1 MVGVMLSNEAIYML
15 IFATLLVPPFV
26 LSTRIS
32 VLMPMSVLLLLGA
45 AHQVYVLKLPGEFW
59 AHVLPGALL
68 ARAGFLVLRG
78 RSGLF
83 LLSWWQGLLGIL
95 FFVALV
101 ISEVYTTGLQRLGH
115 LSHVMIFVASGSI
128 VAGAAVH
135 ARLHRTGSASL
146 APFVLARVLLDSASL
161 FGIGIVL
168 IAHKHDSQPLAV
180 AFHDAQGCMLILL
193 AAAQLGGWAVNELT
207 WREGE
212 APGAVATAVCMLQTT
227 CWLLNAVWLIHMGA
241 FLYLMPGRHGLH
253 SVVWHDTPD
262 VHETVNTY
270 LAVDVWVC
278 TVCTVCMHMQLHN
291 SGGARSSFQVHA
303 QGSAAN
309 YAKLP
314 PNGEHVMR
322 EDLETAAEAALH
334 MNGDDARLASAQT

>member
-1 MVGVMLSNEAIYML
+1 MRLLRPHKINYVRMWITMLLDAIRL
-15 IFATLLVPPFV
+15 RAAFFNG
-26 LSTRIS
+26 STACFNGS
-32 VLMPMSVLLLLGA
+32 SA
-45 AHQVYVLKLPGEFW
+45 
-59 AHVLPGALL
+59 
-68 ARAGFLVLRG
+68 
-78 RSGLF
+78 F
-83 LLSWWQGLLGIL
+83 LLPS
-95 FFVALV
+95 
-101 ISEVYTTGLQRLGH
+101 
-115 LSHVMIFVASGSI
+115 
-128 VAGAAVH
+128 
-135 ARLHRTGSASL
+135 
-146 APFVLARVLLDSASL
+146 
-161 FGIGIVL
+161 
-168 IAHKHDSQPLAV
+168 
-180 AFHDAQGCMLILL
+180 
-193 AAAQLGGWAVNELT
+193 
-207 WREGE
+207 
-212 APGAVATAVCMLQTT
+212 QTT